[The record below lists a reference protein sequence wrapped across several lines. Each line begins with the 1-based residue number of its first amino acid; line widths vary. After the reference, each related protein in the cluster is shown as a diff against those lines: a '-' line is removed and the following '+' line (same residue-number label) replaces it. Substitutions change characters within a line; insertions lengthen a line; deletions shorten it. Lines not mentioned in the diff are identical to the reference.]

1 MLFNRDSAIQSAS
14 KRFCTIYKSE
24 KFGSLPAIRTTC
36 HTVRTP
42 NCPNHHPSG
51 RRELSVQTFLCVKK
65 LRTAPACIRTFQQ
78 HVRTNLSVRQ
88 ALGFLSKT
96 QLWEDCCNHLDD
108 VDSRPDALIHK
119 ASIPFKIQ
127 TSGRQSTWSG
137 RASIKYGNCVN
148 QINRPDDHSLDPDG
162 RSLGMKITCSEST
175 TIRTTGHHCSDA
187 AENKKEFQRNFWKA
201 DRTVV
206 RPDGA

>member
-1 MLFNRDSAIQSAS
+1 VLPKDSVQFTSQKNS
-14 KRFCTIYKSE
+14 VPCQ
-24 KFGSLPAIRTTC
+24 
-36 HTVRTP
+36 
-42 NCPNHHPSG
+42 PSG
-51 RRELSVQTFLCVKK
+51 RRVIPSGRPTVQTIIRPDDENFPSRPSFVPRSFELLQLISV
-65 LRTAPACIRTFQQ
+65 RTFQQ